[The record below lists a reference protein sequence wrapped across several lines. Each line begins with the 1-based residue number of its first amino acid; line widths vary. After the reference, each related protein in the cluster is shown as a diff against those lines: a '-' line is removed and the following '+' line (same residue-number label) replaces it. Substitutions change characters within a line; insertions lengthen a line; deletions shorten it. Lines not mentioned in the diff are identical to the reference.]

1 MPLQAQDIARSLR
14 YVCGAGLRR
23 QLPRWIEGD
32 ERLRHRMQRPP
43 GLRMRGR
50 VDHSRIARVIPFVI
64 SIVIAF
70 LFAGCLV
77 RTPIRGTPELPSTI
91 GAGPS
96 MRGTP
101 SETPIPSAALP
112 EDTVEGRVVEVI
124 DGDTIKVRIDGGLR
138 TVRYIGIDAPER
150 GEFLGA
156 ASTEANRDLVSDGVV
171 LLERDVSDADDYGRL
186 LRYVYLPGG
195 LFVNGEL
202 VRRGLARAQAYPPD
216 TRRQAMLTGMEQ
228 EARAAGRGLWAQMRA
243 TAVPGGPR
251 VRILA
256 VDKRA
261 ELVSLANVGNQL
273 QDLTGWTLVS
283 ERGHEV
289 CPLAGGLEPQATLH
303 VWARVEDSDR
313 GGYNCGFEGNVW
325 NNSEPD
331 PAALYD
337 AAGRLVDIFP

>member
-1 MPLQAQDIARSLR
+1 MQWLYRFVGCLIRSTVGDATNRKVTRSVLFFLMA
-14 YVCGAGLRR
+14 VCC
-23 QLPRWIEGD
+23 
-32 ERLRHRMQRPP
+32 
-43 GLRMRGR
+43 
-50 VDHSRIARVIPFVI
+50 V
-64 SIVIAF
+64 
-70 LFAGCLV
+70 GCLV
-77 RTPIRGTPELPSTI
+77 QTPVRETPELPATI

-96 MRGTP
+96 RQGTP
-101 SETPIPSAALP
+101 STTPIPSAALP

-124 DGDTIKVRIDGGLR
+124 DGDTIKVYVDGGLR

-150 GEFLGA
+150 GEALGA
-156 ASTEANRDLVSDGVV
+156 ASTEANRDLVSDGDV
-171 LLERDVSDADDYGRL
+171 LLERDVSDTDDYGRL

-202 VRRGLARAQAYPPD
+202 VRQGLARAQDYPPD
-216 TRRQAMLTGMEQ
+216 TRRQARLTRMEQ
-228 EARAAGRGLWAQMRA
+228 EARAAGRGLWEQVRA

-251 VRILA
+251 VRIVA

-261 ELVSLANVGNQL
+261 EVVSLANVGDQV

-289 CPLAGGLEPQATLH
+289 CPLAGGLDPQATLY
-303 VWARVEDSDR
+303 VWARAEDSDR